1 MEIKASNVF
10 KRNYSALQNDG
21 VRFVVNQGGSRSSKT
36 YSLCQMFI
44 IYALQNP
51 NIVISVVRK
60 TFPALKATVLRDF
73 IEVLR
78 SMNLYD
84 VSKHNRTE
92 QIYTFDNGTMLEFF
106 SVDDEQ
112 KVRGR
117 KRDICWCNEAN
128 ELWLDD
134 FTQLN
139 MRTSGKMFFDYN
151 PSDSQSWLYTLPPD
165 ETIMI
170 KSTYKDNPFLDVAI
184 KRQIENL
191 KLTDEALYQIYA
203 LGERSISKSNIY
215 NTWTKIDQR
224 PERFTDYIYG
234 LDFGYNHPTALIKV
248 WYFENEIYLE
258 EIIYES
264 YLTTTDLIEK
274 MKSVGVD
281 QVNEIMAD
289 YSRPEII
296 REIQNAGYNCLNAN
310 KEVKKGIDL
319 VKSKIVTFSGKHIQ
333 REYENYKWK
342 KNHDTILDEPVK
354 LFDDAMDAIRYA
366 NHHICTNINS
376 NNTYQA
382 F

>member
-1 MEIKASNVF
+1 MKIKATPVF
-10 KRNYSALQNDG
+10 EKNYDALQNNE

-36 YSLCQMFI
+36 FSLCQMFI
-44 IYALQNP
+44 LHALQHP

-60 TFPALKATVLRDF
+60 TFPALRSTVLRDF

-78 SMNLYD
+78 SMDLYD
-84 VSKHNRTE
+84 ISKHNRTE
-92 QIYTFDNGTMLEFF
+92 QIYTFDNGAMVEFF

-128 ELWLDD
+128 ELFHDD
-134 FTQLN
+134 FIQLN
-139 MRTSGKMFFDYN
+139 MRTATKMFFDYN
-151 PSDSQSWLYTLPPD
+151 PSDSQSWLYVLPPD
-165 ETIMI
+165 DMILI
-170 KSTYKDNPFLDVAI
+170 KSTYLDNPFLDKSI
-184 KRQIENL
+184 KKQIEQL
-191 KLTDEALYQIYA
+191 KFTDEALYQIYA
-203 LGERSISKSNIY
+203 LGERSISKSNIF
-215 NTWTKIDQR
+215 NNWTKIDQR
-224 PERFTDYIYG
+224 PERFKDYIYG

-274 MKSVGVD
+274 MKLINVD
-281 QVNEIMAD
+281 NVNEIMAD

-296 REIQNAGYNCLNAN
+296 REIQNSGFNCLNAN

-319 VKSKIVTFSGKHIQ
+319 VKSKIVYYSGENIN

-342 KNHDTILDEPVK
+342 KKQDTILDEPVK